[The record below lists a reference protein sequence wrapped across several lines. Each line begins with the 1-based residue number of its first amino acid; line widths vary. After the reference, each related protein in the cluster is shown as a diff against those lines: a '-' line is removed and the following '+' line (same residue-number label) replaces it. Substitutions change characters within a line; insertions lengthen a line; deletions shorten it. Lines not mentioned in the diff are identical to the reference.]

1 MKGSKGATASLQ
13 ARALGW
19 LAQREQSRSEL
30 RRKLLRLARLQAAR
44 AEQVGQVGQVV
55 SKPAGHDSIDPQVDP
70 AIQVEQLLDVLQ
82 AQGLLSDTRFAESRI
97 RVRAPGL
104 GVRRIEMELAQHGLK
119 LQAQPLQQLRDSELQ
134 RAHRLWQRKFGSPAE
149 DARARARQ
157 MRFLAGRGFSGEVIR
172 RVLGAATEL
181 DFDDPAPD

>member
-1 MKGSKGATASLQ
+1 MKASKGATSSLQ
-13 ARALGW
+13 ARALTW

-30 RRKLLRLARLQAAR
+30 RRKLLRVARLQAEQLGR
-44 AEQVGQVGQVV
+44 AERVEEKRMDFG
-55 SKPAGHDSIDPQVDP
+55 SADPRVDP
-70 AIQVEQLLDVLQ
+70 VTQVEQLLDALQ
-82 AQGLLSDTRFAESRI
+82 AQGLLSDTRFVECRV

-104 GVRRIEMELAQHGLK
+104 GARRIEMELAQHGLK
-119 LQAQPLQQLRDSELQ
+119 LGAQPLQQLRDSELQ
-134 RAHRLWQRKFGSPAE
+134 RAHRLWQRKFGCPAG

-181 DFDDPAPD
+181 DIDDPAPD